1 MNLKCLGAALAVWC
15 STALGA
21 QASTVTFDFSG
32 VDALN
37 DDYTAEAILNVSG
50 GYATSGTGTITD
62 TAFGGPQSLTL
73 ITAATP
79 GAEGG
84 SGNFGFR
91 ANDGTDWLGND
102 SAVPITSS
110 GGLVFGIGPNL
121 GPGQP
126 ALFGVYGNGSGGYDA
141 AFFGHL
147 PANGSVGPNG
157 PNEYGYNIAAN
168 ISAVPEPST
177 WAMMI
182 LGFVGVGFMS
192 YRRKSNRSFRLA

>member
-1 MNLKCLGAALAVWC
+1 MKLKHFGAALALWC

-21 QASTVTFDFSG
+21 QASTVGFDFSG
-32 VDALN
+32 FDAFN
-37 DDYTAEAILNVSG
+37 DPYTAMVTLNVSG
-50 GYATSGTGTITD
+50 GFATSGTGTITD
-62 TAFGGPQSLTL
+62 AAFGGLQSLTL

-79 GAEGG
+79 GANGG
-84 SGNFGFR
+84 PGNFGFR
-91 ANDGTDWLGND
+91 ANDGTDWNGND

-121 GPGQP
+121 GSGQP
-126 ALFGVYGNGSGGYDA
+126 ALLGIYGNGSGGYDS

-147 PANGSVGPNG
+147 PANGAIGPNG
-157 PNEYGYNIAAN
+157 PNEWGYNIAAN
-168 ISAVPEPST
+168 VSAVPEPST

-182 LGFVGVGFMS
+182 LGFAGVGFMA